1 MMVGRLASSFR
12 NQQSNGKRGGTS
24 SAIRESATAAGD
36 LASPATARSRHSRS
50 CACVCHS
57 TGGRR
62 SKEIAPTRRA
72 VEGVEGLEARHTE
85 ALRAVSYEPFSR
97 RFSVF
102 AFYLNAGTMM
112 AFPRTVSQPNS
123 LPPPSSAIND
133 ILLGY
138 APACIARFFTPQLLG
153 FATDSEMVCL
163 FTAYFALLRLFLHK
177 GPLAPINAA
186 KITRFWRF

>member
-24 SAIRESATAAGD
+24 SAIRESAMAADD
-36 LASPATARSRHSRS
+36 LASPATARSRRSRS

-62 SKEIAPTRRA
+62 SKEIAPTRRV
-72 VEGVEGLEARHTE
+72 VEEVEGLEAHRTE
-85 ALRAVSYEPFSR
+85 ALRAVSYEPLSR

-102 AFYLNAGTMM
+102 AFYLNAGTIM
-112 AFPRTVSQPNS
+112 AFPRTVLQPNS

-133 ILLGY
+133 ILLGCT
-138 APACIARFFTPQLLG
+138 PACIARFFTPQLLG
-153 FATDSEMVCL
+153 FTNDSEMVCL
-163 FTAYFALLRLFLHK
+163 FTAYFALHCLFLFK
-177 GPLAPINAA
+177 GPLAPISATEE
-186 KITRFWRF
+186 TRFRRF